1 MGDTNDCPAKGQ
13 TVKSAHSAETLEELA
28 SEFRRSDDEELS
40 LDELF
45 DLLRNRRRR
54 DILTYLDASDGTVT
68 LDELAE
74 AIAADEN
81 DIEPEQLS
89 SQQRKRVYISLYQ
102 NHLPKMDDL
111 GLIEYEKNRGVV
123 KLVDISEAKPYL
135 SVDSTEGSTS
145 WPYVAIAV
153 CAVVAVGAT
162 GLGPLSV
169 IPLAMWTGVSV
180 AVLFAIAVHHL

>member
-1 MGDTNDCPAKGQ
+1 MGDTNDCSEKGQ
-13 TVKSAHSAETLEELA
+13 TMKRVQSTNTIEELA
-28 SEFRRSDDEELS
+28 SDFQRSDDEELS

-54 DILTYLDASDGTVT
+54 DILAYLDASDGTVT

-81 DIEPEQLS
+81 DTEPEQLT

-123 KLVDISEAKPYL
+123 ELVDISEAKPYL
-135 SVDSTEGSTS
+135 SVDSAEESAS

-153 CAVVAVGAT
+153 CAVVAIGAT
-162 GLGPLSV
+162 GVGWLS
-169 IPLAMWTGVSV
+169 AMPSVVWTAISV
-180 AVLFAIAVHHL
+180 AALLAIAVHHL